1 MQHQCEGR
9 TRRGARCRCRGAE
22 YRKVAYVDGIR
33 GFLVCPVHAE
43 DIRIG
48 AFRPA
53 VRRSPETA

>member
-9 TRRGARCRCRGAE
+9 IRRGARCRCHGVE
-22 YRKVAYVDGIR
+22 YRKVEFPDGIR
-33 GFLVCPVHAE
+33 EFLVCQVHAE

-53 VRRSPETA
+53 VRRSPETS